1 MPKSLTTSQ
10 AAQLCHVNTSTI
22 RRWCETGKIRAV
34 KVGREWMIDGDSLI
48 VKHQHPAR
56 KGDRK
61 RVSLSCRVDQA
72 TMDGINSFYPASQG
86 ITVDK
91 FYQESINPIPNVIEF
106 LLDLTSEQKRL
117 CEERDIDWLFLADQL
132 DLLNKA
138 VIKC

>member
-34 KVGREWMIDGDSLI
+34 KVGRDWMIDGDSLI

-56 KGDRK
+56 KGPVN
-61 RVSLSCRVDQA
+61 RVSLSIRVDPV
-72 TMDGINSFYPASQG
+72 TMRGINSFYPTSQG
-86 ITVDK
+86 VTVDK
-91 FYQESINPIPNVIEF
+91 FYQAYIEPIPGVIEF

-132 DLLNKA
+132 DLLNK
-138 VIKC
+138 VVTK